1 MVRLLAAIVF
11 TCCLTAQMNAQSPT
25 AAGSVTPVASS
36 TADAQF
42 PFDAFPEFSAVMVG
56 SVIPGDEREVHIYR
70 SGSLLRT
77 PGPEE
82 HAFFITN
89 LTTLETYGVSAGGC
103 IHDPNPYFR
112 SAPFSS
118 LRSGYKVDRVP
129 AGQETIGGHS
139 TKIEDVTL
147 SSSKLP
153 RPLTLRFWEA
163 DDLKGFPV
171 KVEFRRLNGHN
182 PVIEYKDVVVGPQDP
197 TLFIYP
203 KSCEASPGLISK
215 KDKDKAKAP
224 SKTKK
229 SPPTA
234 PDANPQK

>member
-1 MVRLLAAIVF
+1 MVRLLAAALFF
-11 TCCLTAQMNAQSPT
+11 TCCLTAQLRSQSPPET
-25 AAGSVTPVASS
+25 ASGAPVLVSPDSS
-36 TADAQF
+36 AQF
-42 PFDAFPEFSAVMVG
+42 PLEAFPEFTAVMVG
-56 SVIPGDEREVHIYR
+56 SVIPGDEREIHIYR
-70 SGSLLRT
+70 SGNLLRT

-89 LTTLETYGVSAGGC
+89 LTTLETFGVSAGGC

-118 LRSGYKVDRVP
+118 IRPSYKVERVP
-129 AGQETIGGHS
+129 AGQETVGGHP

-147 SSSKLP
+147 SSPKLT

-163 DDLKGFPV
+163 EDLKGFPV

-182 PVIEYKDVVVGPQDP
+182 PVIEYKDVVFGPQDP

-203 KSCEASPGLISK
+203 KSCDASPGLTSK
-215 KDKDKAKAP
+215 KGKALAKAKKPAAATP
-224 SKTKK
+224 AVN
-229 SPPTA
+229 SP
-234 PDANPQK
+234 K

>member
-11 TCCLTAQMNAQSPT
+11 TCCLTALMSAQSPT
-25 AAGSVTPVASS
+25 DAGSGQVAAP
-36 TADAQF
+36 TASAQF

-56 SVIPGDEREVHIYR
+56 SVIPGDDREVHIYR
-70 SGSLLRT
+70 SGPLLRT

-118 LRSGYKVDRVP
+118 LRSGYKVDRAAV
-129 AGQETIGGHS
+129 GQETIDGHS

-215 KDKDKAKAP
+215 KDKNKASP
-224 SKTKK
+224 KTKK
-229 SPPTA
+229 PGPTPPTV
-234 PDANPQK
+234 NPQK